1 MSIQE
6 ILESAGLPAQRG
18 VYTGRDKPDAYYT
31 FLRLLGT
38 PAVNADDEEKERRE
52 MYRVTL
58 FHKGDFEAQLDKK
71 ILEDGVEVPGFKAVL
86 GRMGNREWRDKK
98 EVETTLT
105 QSMKLKHEIIY
116 NKVIKSP
123 TALEKHAKSGE
134 IGPRQWKT
142 LQDMITRSEAKLKVA
157 LESDERPAVLVAGD
171 HLADFEAVE

>member
-58 FHKGDFEAQLDKK
+58 FHKGDFEAQLDKT
-71 ILEDGVEVPGFKAVL
+71 
-86 GRMGNREWRDKK
+86 K
-98 EVETTLT
+98 EV
-105 QSMKLKHEIIY
+105 LKAAGVYINSID
-116 NKVIKSP
+116 
-123 TALEKHAKSGE
+123 A
-134 IGPRQWKT
+134 
-142 LQDMITRSEAKLKVA
+142 
-157 LESDERPAVLVAGD
+157 ES
-171 HLADFEAVE
+171 